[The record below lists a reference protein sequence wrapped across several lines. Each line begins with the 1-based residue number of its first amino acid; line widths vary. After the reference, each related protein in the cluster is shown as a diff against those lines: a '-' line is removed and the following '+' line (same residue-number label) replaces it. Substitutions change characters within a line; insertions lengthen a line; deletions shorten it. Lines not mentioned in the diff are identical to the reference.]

1 MRSFPI
7 ILALAGICHAQ
18 DVAVGSRRGT
28 GAHLEAPYT
37 LDIETPHV
45 KWAKPFAGGPI
56 RVLAVPTVSEGRTL
70 VELAQRLP
78 VDLTTVSIDP
88 HFDANKW
95 TMGFGR
101 DYGAR
106 AEKGDLSV
114 LYKYL
119 EAELT
124 SSKPF
129 DVILLQVS
137 HGWERL
143 TPESRKAISRRV
155 QEG

>member
-1 MRSFPI
+1 MRSLLMV
-7 ILALAGICHAQ
+7 LALAGICGAQ
-18 DVAVGSRRGT
+18 EVGLGSRRGT

-45 KWAKPFAGGPI
+45 KWAKPLAGGPI
-56 RVLAVPTVSEGRTL
+56 RMLAVPTVSEGRTL
-70 VELAQRLP
+70 VELAQRVSL
-78 VDLTTVSIDP
+78 DLTTVSIDP
-88 HFDANKW
+88 QFDANKW
-95 TMGFGR
+95 TMAFGR

-106 AEKGDLSV
+106 AEKGDLSL

-119 EAELT
+119 ETELT
-124 SSKPF
+124 GPKQF

-143 TPESRKAISRRV
+143 TAESRRAL
-155 QEG
+155 